1 MNASAKNELIDT
13 IQDKLG
19 AHFGK
24 KPNDASSTEI
34 FGACAMLLREM
45 VSRRR
50 VLRDA
55 HDTRQLHYLSMEFL
69 MGRSLAKNA
78 FNLGIL
84 DELWEALREMG
95 FEPSDVFE
103 AEPDAGLGNG
113 GLGRL
118 AACYMDS
125 MATLDLPATGYSLC
139 YELGMFRQRIIDG
152 GQVELEDNWT
162 ASADAWLVPCHE
174 DAIEVRFGGRV

>member
-1 MNASAKNELIDT
+1 MTGKGKKFMNASAKNELIDT

-55 HDTRQLHYLSMEFL
+55 HDTRQLHYL
-69 MGRSLAKNA
+69 
-78 FNLGIL
+78 
-84 DELWEALREMG
+84 
-95 FEPSDVFE
+95 
-103 AEPDAGLGNG
+103 
-113 GLGRL
+113 
-118 AACYMDS
+118 
-125 MATLDLPATGYSLC
+125 
-139 YELGMFRQRIIDG
+139 
-152 GQVELEDNWT
+152 
-162 ASADAWLVPCHE
+162 
-174 DAIEVRFGGRV
+174 